1 MKILPYPIMARA
13 LARFRSSANACSH
26 SAIPS
31 AARLVNMSTSPI
43 WDRRQGCVQLRFGCR
58 KGRNT
63 IGRKEKCAFD
73 YVRACRSNE
82 RGNIVGIGGE
92 SEVEKSASLRNVV
105 GGYTP
110 IEPSQTLKIEV
121 HRVGG
126 WSPFRASSF
135 GGVELG
141 VQRVR
146 QARDDFV
153 LHVEEIGERLIE
165 PLGPEMITRFGVAEL
180 HVNAHAVSAA
190 LNTAFE
196 DIADVQLA
204 PDRLHV
210 DPPTLVG
217 ERRITG
223 DNISASYPGEVGR
236 EALGDSVDERLLL
249 GAAADIGE
257 RHDDDREARRGGFL
271 SRRERR
277 GLRPRGLADVER
289 IDPDRLG
296 DVLELDRT
304 EIADRE
310 IKPPLHLTIGVL
322 GKTDRAGLCDPFQ
335 ARGDIDAVA
344 HEIAVGL
351 FDDVAQMNADA
362 ELDALV
368 CRDTRVA
375 FDHSDLDFARAA

>member
-1 MKILPYPIMARA
+1 MAA
-13 LARFRSSANACSH
+13 
-26 SAIPS
+26 
-31 AARLVNMSTSPI
+31 
-43 WDRRQGCVQLRFGCR
+43 
-58 KGRNT
+58 
-63 IGRKEKCAFD
+63 
-73 YVRACRSNE
+73 
-82 RGNIVGIGGE
+82 
-92 SEVEKSASLRNVV
+92 
-105 GGYTP
+105 
-110 IEPSQTLKIEV
+110 
-121 HRVGG
+121 
-126 WSPFRASSF
+126 
-135 GGVELG
+135 
-141 VQRVR
+141 
-146 QARDDFV
+146 
-153 LHVEEIGERLIE
+153 
-165 PLGPEMITRFGVAEL
+165 RFGVDEL
-180 HVNAHAVSAA
+180 DIDTHPAGPTLDAT
-190 LNTAFE
+190 LK

-204 PDRLHV
+204 PDGLHV

-217 ERRITG
+217 ERRIAG

-257 RHDDDREARRGGFL
+257 RHDDDREARWGGFL

-296 DVLELDRT
+296 DVLELSRA
-304 EIADRE
+304 EIDHAE
-310 IKPPLHLTIGVL
+310 IKPPLHLMIGVL
-322 GKTDRAGLCDPFQ
+322 REVDRAGICDPFQ